1 MGIFKL
7 ATKAGKSSY
16 DKLKKAQARR
26 NKKIEEETPPSAR
39 RDMANRGERNK
50 SFDEKLK
57 KDLGLGLGA
66 GAALAGTAIIT
77 HEGLKKEKER
87 MEKNKKRI
95 NKIKGVGQAKKGF
108 GKAMK
113 NGG

>member
-1 MGIFKL
+1 MSIFKV
-7 ATKAGKSSY
+7 AAKAGKSTY
-16 DKLKKAQARR
+16 DKLKKAQAKR
-26 NKKIEEETPPSAR
+26 NKKIEKEKPPSAR
-39 RDMANRGERNK
+39 KDMANRGERNK

-77 HEGLKKEKER
+77 HEARKREAKR
-87 MEKNKKRI
+87 MEKDKQRI
-95 NKIKGVGQAKKGF
+95 NKLRGIGQAKKGF